1 MNYFKERNMV
11 AVVLLYIFTFGIY
24 PLYLFFVFNSEVNRA
39 AIYEGVQTQP
49 RTPLVAFLLSIITC
63 GIYGIIYQYFVAKS
77 IQEIGR
83 KRGYESMDPTLV
95 VILTLFFGIGALV
108 NVYSASEISK
118 MDKFQTNASF

>member
-24 PLYLFFVFNSEVNRA
+24 PIYLFFVFNSEVNRQ
-39 AIYEGVQTQP
+39 AIMEGVQTQP

-63 GIYGIIYQYFVAKS
+63 GIYGIVYQYFVAKS

-95 VILTLFFGIGALV
+95 VILTIFFGIGALV

-118 MDKFQTNASF
+118 MDKLQANASF